1 MDDPRVERSQRHS
14 LVNIIV
20 ILAVICSADTWVDIA
35 FFGQRKQH
43 WLRTSLDLT
52 HSILSHDT
60 FGGSLHGWMQHTVG
74 RLFPA
79 LVQSLATVFQGQVV
93 ALDGKTVR
101 HSHCRAGGD
110 DNVAPLHM
118 VHAWVLS
125 CWRTNPVSTVIS

>member
-1 MDDPRVERSQRHS
+1 
-14 LVNIIV
+14 
-20 ILAVICSADTWVDIA
+20 
-35 FFGQRKQH
+35 
-43 WLRTSLDLT
+43 
-52 HSILSHDT
+52 
-60 FGGSLHGWMQHTVG
+60 MQHTVG

-93 ALDGKTVR
+93 ALDGKTVC